1 MKVVKRTADYTV
13 YQKRSERYAVQG
25 PDKARI
31 NGYDKAKI
39 LLDEG
44 LIKAVLSKP
53 EPEPEPAAEEAA
65 AAEDAPEAAAEETEA
80 AAEEAPEAEKAADKE
95 DAPEGE

>member
-25 PDKARI
+25 PNKAWI

-44 LIKAVLSKP
+44 LIKAVLAKP
-53 EPEPEPAAEEAA
+53 AEPEAEEAP
-65 AAEDAPEAAAEETEA
+65 AEETQAAAEETSEA
-80 AAEEAPEAEKAADKE
+80 PAEETPDADAEA
-95 DAPEGE
+95 APEGE